1 MNDKQVMGV
10 IVVLFSAI
18 GLYLATTGFFD

>member
-10 IVVLFSAI
+10 VIVVFSLMGLF
-18 GLYLATTGFFD
+18 LAVTGFFD